1 MEELEMM
8 RIQLDA
14 LKQQLDTQQI
24 INKDLLRKIM
34 RRKAS
39 WLNRFVNFEIVALP
53 LTYLLFVGI
62 SVFYG
67 ISQWYAFL
75 FLVFGAIDTAFDWRA
90 VRIPPSMFGTASILD
105 LKRLLLRQKKM
116 RFVQTC
122 IGAPLAIIWI
132 AAFFYE
138 MLTHSFQ
145 TIPHEIMHNASSYIS
160 VGGLT
165 GAFIGIITGVIT
177 IIIIYH
183 KMQHTNDDLLRD
195 IHDLENDK

>member
-39 WLNRFVNFEIVALP
+39 WLNKFVNLETISLP
-53 LTYLLFVGI
+53 FIYLLLVSI
-62 SVFYG
+62 CAVYG
-67 ISQWYAFL
+67 ISQWYAFIYL
-75 FLVFGAIDTAFDWRA
+75 IFGAIDTAFDWRA

-105 LKRLLLRQKKM
+105 LKRLLLKQKKI

-122 IGAPLAIIWI
+122 IGVP
-132 AAFFYE
+132 
-138 MLTHSFQ
+138 
-145 TIPHEIMHNASSYIS
+145 
-160 VGGLT
+160 
-165 GAFIGIITGVIT
+165 IGIIWMICFFAQVLTNSIMTLPAEISSEVKLSGTIITLGATAVGV
-177 IIIIYH
+177 IIIIILYRM
-183 KMQHTNDDLLRD
+183 MQHTNDDLLRD